1 VSIRL
6 RVALVFT
13 LVLAFAVALG
23 SWLLISQLSSQLQTA
38 LDTTVKAQLAPY
50 RSARSVTQTRFFGV
64 PDNSVAQVISPSGKV
79 IVNRAEDTTGPIL
92 NPAQVKRARTGLT
105 ATAGDERYRFFA
117 APVGRTGAIAVVGV
131 STEGQVSKPLSN
143 QITALVIAGALFV
156 LLGALGAYWLAAAAL
171 SPVERMRRQVAS
183 LSAQDAAVGVQV
195 PRTKDELAA
204 LAGTMNDLLVRLHE
218 ALARQRGFVADAS
231 HELRTPLAVLG
242 AELELAQRPGRS
254 KEDLARAVSSA
265 EDEVARLTR
274 LTNDLLM
281 LAGSD
286 EGRLPVRL
294 TPTDLRPVLERC
306 TERAGFR
313 AAEAGISCVIDAP
326 DFLVIPVDGEKIGQA
341 VDNLIDN
348 ALRFAPAG
356 SVITVS
362 ASARGA
368 GEGSGTGRT
377 GSSWG
382 GGGAVIEVAD
392 AGPGFPPEFL
402 PYAFER
408 FRRPDT
414 GRARSDGGSGLGL
427 AIVAA
432 IARAH
437 GGTASARNRETGGAV
452 VTLDLPARGEDLPAN
467 EAPVR

>member
-13 LVLAFAVALG
+13 LVLAVAVALG
-23 SWLLISQLSSQLQTA
+23 SWLLISQLSAHLQTA
-38 LDTTVKAQLAPY
+38 LDVTVQAQLAPY
-50 RSARSVTQTRFFGV
+50 RSARSVSQTRGSFV
-64 PDNSVAQVISPSGKV
+64 PDNSVAQVIGPSGRV
-79 IVNRAEDTTGPIL
+79 LVNKAEDTTGPIL
-92 NPAQVKRARTGLT
+92 NPAQLRRARTGLT
-105 ATAGDERYRFFA
+105 ARVGDQQYRLYA

-131 STEGQVSKPLSN
+131 ETEGQVSTPLSD
-143 QITALVIAGALFV
+143 QITAVVIGGALLV

-171 SPVERMRRQVAS
+171 SPVERMRREVAS
-183 LSAQDAAVGVQV
+183 LSARDAVVGVQV
-195 PRTKDELAA
+195 PRTRDELAA
-204 LAGTMNDLLVRLHE
+204 LAGTMNDLLARLQE

-242 AELELAQRPGRS
+242 AELELAGRPGRS
-254 KEDLARAVSSA
+254 RQELAQAVTSA

-274 LTNDLLM
+274 LTNDLLV

-286 EGRLPVRL
+286 EGSVPVRL
-294 TPTDLRPVLERC
+294 APANLRAVLERC
-306 TERAGFR
+306 AERAAAR
-313 AAEAGISCVIDAP
+313 AAEASVGLVVDAP
-326 DFLVIPVDGEKIGQA
+326 DSLVVAVDGDRIGQA

-356 SVITVS
+356 TEITVS
-362 ASARGA
+362 ARERGA
-368 GEGSGTGRT
+368 GEGSATGRT
-377 GSSWG
+377 GSIQN

-402 PYAFER
+402 PHAFER

-452 VTLDLPARGEDLPAN
+452 VTLDLTARDDSPPN
-467 EAPVR
+467 EPLVG

>member
-23 SWLLISQLSSQLQTA
+23 SWLLISRLSSQLQTA
-38 LDTTVKAQLAPY
+38 LDAQVQAQLAPY
-50 RSARSVTQTRFFGV
+50 RSAGSVSQTRGFGGV
-64 PDNSVAQVISPSGKV
+64 PDNSVAQVVSPSGQV
-79 IVNRAEDTTGPIL
+79 LVNRAEDTTGPIL
-92 NPAQVKRARTGLT
+92 NPAQLNAARTGLT
-105 ATAGDERYRFFA
+105 ATVGDERYRFFA

-131 STEGQVSKPLSN
+131 STEGQVSKPLSG
-143 QITALVIAGALFV
+143 QITALVAGGALFV
-156 LLGALGAYWLAAAAL
+156 LLGGLGAYWLAASAL

-183 LSAQDAAVGVQV
+183 LSAQDAAVGVEV
-195 PRTKDELAA
+195 PRTRDELAA

-242 AELELAQRPGRS
+242 AELELAGRPGRS
-254 KEDLARAVSSA
+254 QEDLAHAVASA

-286 EGRLPVRL
+286 EGKLPVRL
-294 TPTDLRPVLERC
+294 TPTDLRAVLDRC
-306 TERAGFR
+306 AERAVAR
-313 AAEAGISCVIDAP
+313 AAGVGVSVLIDVP
-326 DFLVIPVDGEKIGQA
+326 DPLIVPVDADRIAQA
-341 VDNLIDN
+341 VDNLVDN

-356 SVITVS
+356 TQITLS
-362 ASARGA
+362 GRSSGA
-368 GEGSGTGRT
+368 ADGLETGRT
-377 GSSWG
+377 G
-382 GGGAVIEVAD
+382 AVVEVAD

-402 PYAFER
+402 PHAFER

-414 GRARSDGGSGLGL
+414 GRARSVGGSGLGL

-437 GGTASARNRETGGAV
+437 GGTASASNRADGGAI
-452 VTLDLPARGEDLPAN
+452 VTLDLPARRDDP
-467 EAPVR
+467 PHY

>member
-6 RVALVFT
+6 RIALVFT
-13 LVLAFAVALG
+13 LVLAVAVALG
-23 SWLLISQLSSQLQTA
+23 SWLLISQLRAQLQTA
-38 LDTTVKAQLAPY
+38 LDATVKAQLAPY
-50 RSARSVTQTRFFGV
+50 RSARSLAQIRGFGGLA
-64 PDNSVAQVISPSGKV
+64 DNSVAQVISRSGRV
-79 IVNRAEDTTGPIL
+79 LVNRAEETTGPIL
-92 NPAQVKRARTGLT
+92 SPAQLNRARGGLT
-105 ATAGDERYRFFA
+105 ATVGDERFRFFA

-131 STEGQVSKPLSN
+131 STEDQVSKPLSG

-183 LSAQDAAVGVQV
+183 LSDRDAAVGVEV
-195 PRTKDELAA
+195 PRTRDELAA
-204 LAGTMNDLLVRLHE
+204 LAGTMNDLLARLHE

-242 AELELAQRPGRS
+242 TELELAARPGRS
-254 KEDLARAVSSA
+254 RQELAQAVASA

-274 LTNDLLM
+274 LTNDLLL

-286 EGRLPVRL
+286 EGRVPVRPA
-294 TPTDLRPVLERC
+294 PTALREVLARC
-306 TERAGFR
+306 AERAAPR
-313 AAEAGISCVIDAP
+313 AAEADVGVEIDVP
-326 DFLVIPVDGEKIGQA
+326 EFLVVPLDADRIGQA

-356 SVITVS
+356 TQITVS
-362 ASARGA
+362 ARARGA
-368 GEGSGTGRT
+368 GDDLGIGR
-377 GSSWG
+377 G
-382 GGGAVIEVAD
+382 GVVIEVAD
-392 AGPGFPPEFL
+392 AGPGFPAEFL
-402 PYAFER
+402 PHAFER

-437 GGTASARNRETGGAV
+437 GGSASARNRAEGGAV
-452 VTLDLPARGEDLPAN
+452 VALDLPAPGDD
-467 EAPVR
+467 